1 MSSRRSCVEVDGNWE
16 DSLAA
21 DSKPRQQDSKP
32 RQQEKKK
39 EAEKSP
45 LLIGRR
51 RGLTSPKQVVK
62 KQQTEKEKVKDLVKN
77 ILEGKKGRKGRKKEK
92 KKES

>member
-1 MSSRRSCVEVDGNWE
+1 MSSRRSCAEVDGSWE
-16 DSLAA
+16 T
-21 DSKPRQQDSKP
+21 DSKPK
-32 RQQEKKK
+32 QQEKKK

-51 RGLTSPKQVVK
+51 RGLTSPKQVK
-62 KQQTEKEKVKDLVKN
+62 KQTEKEKVKDLVKN